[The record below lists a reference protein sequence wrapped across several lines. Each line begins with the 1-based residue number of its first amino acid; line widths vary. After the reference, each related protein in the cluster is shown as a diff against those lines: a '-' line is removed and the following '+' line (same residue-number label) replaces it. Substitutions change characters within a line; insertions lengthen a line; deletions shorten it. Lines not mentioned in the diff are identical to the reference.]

1 MEEIEVQRVPNC
13 DYLFIPVAVEISGVF
28 GLDTR
33 SFLKELG
40 HHVARV
46 SGDKCL
52 YFSNSV
58 HLSHCSKG
66 PCSFYISWD
75 QSQRM
80 TCPFYNLL

>member
-1 MEEIEVQRVPNC
+1 MKRCIFYCEEYQFLNH
-13 DYLFIPVAVEISGVF
+13 YAY
-28 GLDTR
+28 GL
-33 SFLKELG
+33 ELG

-66 PCSFYISWD
+66 PCMQLLYILGSVPED
-75 QSQRM
+75 DLS
-80 TCPFYNLL
+80 LL